1 MKSILYIIFFVCV
14 FPLGI
19 VSQVE
24 YKESQHAEKC
34 WQELI
39 VKIPKYD
46 SILHNEISNF
56 KNLVEY
62 SFIVRAGMSKIA
74 EQLSQKKDGPLP
86 SSTINYLR
94 SKTENALQ
102 LRNDLYDITNKY
114 RCALELSKREKEKY
128 VVPDELRTKSVIL
141 SLAAALTL
149 YDNYLLGELLLKQNP
164 TLRKLLN
171 ETDQGF
177 DITKNQLLEITLA
190 ANSIENQKTIQ
201 LGIHFFEEK
210 TANITDDLDDDFKYL
225 CEIVTTSPSYNYLK
239 NLDPSLFSQEKF
251 KMITEMT
258 SDYFGKIGASSSN
271 SVSKFFGNSIGMIQT
286 RKGKLFHNEKVKEE
300 ILAELQPL
308 DVLLEKTPFRLTD
321 KFIPGHFGHV
331 AIWVGTKKEL
341 QKKGI
346 WENEYVIPHNN
357 SICPDSILADS
368 KNNKH
373 IVEALRGGVQLSSL
387 EEFLNVDDLL
397 VLRPTSIQKSPELSV
412 ESLILSFRQLGKE
425 YDFNFDVNTTEKI
438 VCSELAYV
446 CFPTIDWETEKVAGR
461 FTISPDNVAHLSLD
475 GKVFEVVLFYHDGNK
490 IETYQTLPLLKN
502 LLTKK

>member
-1 MKSILYIIFFVCV
+1 
-14 FPLGI
+14 
-19 VSQVE
+19 
-24 YKESQHAEKC
+24 
-34 WQELI
+34 
-39 VKIPKYD
+39 
-46 SILHNEISNF
+46 
-56 KNLVEY
+56 
-62 SFIVRAGMSKIA
+62 
-74 EQLSQKKDGPLP
+74 
-86 SSTINYLR
+86 
-94 SKTENALQ
+94 
-102 LRNDLYDITNKY
+102 
-114 RCALELSKREKEKY
+114 
-128 VVPDELRTKSVIL
+128 
-141 SLAAALTL
+141 
-149 YDNYLLGELLLKQNP
+149 
-164 TLRKLLN
+164 
-171 ETDQGF
+171 
-177 DITKNQLLEITLA
+177 
-190 ANSIENQKTIQ
+190 
-201 LGIHFFEEK
+201 
-210 TANITDDLDDDFKYL
+210 
-225 CEIVTTSPSYNYLK
+225 
-239 NLDPSLFSQEKF
+239 
-251 KMITEMT
+251 MT

>member
-1 MKSILYIIFFVCV
+1 MKTIFYFFLLFCFNHLHIL
-14 FPLGI
+14 
-19 VSQVE
+19 SQVE

-39 VKIPKYD
+39 TKIPKYD
-46 SILHNEISNF
+46 SVLHNEISNF

-74 EQLSQKKDGPLP
+74 EQLNQSKEGPLP

-94 SKTENALQ
+94 SKTENALK
-102 LRNDLYDITNKY
+102 LRNDLYNITNKY

-128 VVPDELRTKSVIL
+128 TVPDELRTKSVIL

-177 DITKNQLLEITLA
+177 GITKNQLLEITLA
-190 ANSIENQKTIQ
+190 ANSIENKKTIQ
-201 LGIHFFEEK
+201 IGIQFFEEK
-210 TANITDDLDDDFKYL
+210 TANITDDLDEDFKYL
-225 CEIVTTSPSYNYLK
+225 CEVVTTSPSYNYLK
-239 NLDPSLFSQEKF
+239 NIDPALFSQEKF

-258 SDYFGKIGASSSN
+258 SDYFGKIGAASSN

-286 RKGKLFHNEKVKEE
+286 RKGKLYHNEKVKEE
-300 ILAELQPL
+300 ILAELLPL

-346 WENEYVIPHNN
+346 WENEYVIPHQK
-357 SICPDSILADS
+357 SICPDSTDDDS
-368 KNNKH
+368 KNNKS

-387 EEFLNVDDLL
+387 EDFLNVDDILI
-397 VLRPTSIQKSPELSV
+397 LRPISIQNSSELSK

-446 CFPTIDWETEKVAGR
+446 CFPSVDWETEKVAGR
-461 FTISPDNVAHLSLD
+461 YTISPDNVAYLSLNE
-475 GKVFEVVLFYHDGNK
+475 KVFQVVLFYHDGKK
-490 IETYQTLPLLKN
+490 IEADQTLPLLKN